1 MARLLAALL
10 LHVLGP
16 LLGIAVAAATGP
28 LRPRRVLA
36 GAALGAL
43 GVAAL
48 AAGFVRLVDPF
59 ETRGPPWPAW
69 AIAMA
74 VAAYAFADGLLLGA
88 AFLALRRRLGRVS
101 RMSGRR

>member
-1 MARLLAALL
+1 MIRLLVALL

-16 LLGIAVAAATGP
+16 LLGIAAAAATGP
-28 LRPRRVLA
+28 LRPRRALA

-43 GVAAL
+43 VVAAL

-69 AIAMA
+69 AVVAA
-74 VAAYAFADGLLLGA
+74 VAAYALADGLLLGA
-88 AFLALRRRLGRVS
+88 AFLALRRRLGWGS
-101 RMSGRR
+101 GNGRRR